1 MQPYSFL
8 SGHSKPLFIPASKW
22 VPIFDRIRD
31 HSMREAISMRENRT
45 LKKLKN
51 TVVYTGEQ
59 VKQVAKEVAEDCDN
73 EVLRNAR
80 SFYGGI
86 ARKTK
91 RRVSNKVKEAQSAA
105 EEKRKEMLQTQQ
117 QRAKERHGMVKRA
130 TIILICMIVIAMLL
144 MSFAFWVGH
153 RI

>member
-1 MQPYSFL
+1 
-8 SGHSKPLFIPASKW
+8 
-22 VPIFDRIRD
+22 
-31 HSMREAISMRENRT
+31 MRENRT

-51 TVVYTGEQ
+51 TAVYTGEQ

-86 ARKTK
+86 ARKAK
-91 RRVSNKVKEAQSAA
+91 RRVSDKVRKAYSAS
-105 EEKRKEMLQTQQ
+105 EEKRQIMIQAQQ
-117 QRAKERHGMVKRA
+117 QRAKERHSMVKRA

-144 MSFAFWVGH
+144 MSFAFWIGH

>member
-1 MQPYSFL
+1 
-8 SGHSKPLFIPASKW
+8 
-22 VPIFDRIRD
+22 
-31 HSMREAISMRENRT
+31 MRENRT

-91 RRVSNKVKEAQSAA
+91 RRVSNRVKEAQSAA
-105 EEKRKEMLQTQQ
+105 EQKRKEMLQTQQ